1 MLPANTTTSTWNGGR
16 LPYGISSRKL
26 GMWLFLASDSLTFG
40 ALLIAYGY
48 LRIATPDWPAPFHL
62 WPSITM
68 ASVMTFALLCSSYT
82 MVRAVDAAA
91 ESNATATVRFLLLT
105 MLGGAVF
112 IALHG
117 NEWRGLAAEGM
128 NPTANPWGTPL
139 FGASFFLLTGLH
151 MLHVLTGVVYLAV
164 IAIRVRRGTI
174 HSDQV
179 EVCGLYW
186 HFVDL
191 VWMFIFPLVYLLS
204 VSRS

>member
-1 MLPANTTTSTWNGGR
+1 MTPATTTTSTWNGGQ

-40 ALLIAYGY
+40 ALLICYGY
-48 LRIATPDWPAPFHL
+48 LRIATPDWPTPFHL
-62 WPSITM
+62 WPSIIM
-68 ASVMTFALLCSSYT
+68 ASVMTFTLLGSSYT
-82 MVRAVDAAA
+82 MVRAVAAA
-91 ESNATATVRFLLLT
+91 EADNTTATVRLLLLT

-117 NEWRGLAAEGM
+117 NEWRALAAEGM
-128 NPTANPWGTPL
+128 TPTVNPWGPPL

-151 MLHVLTGVVYLAV
+151 MLHVLTGLVYLAV
-164 IAIRVRRGTI
+164 IVIRVRRGTADF
-174 HSDQV
+174 DQV

-204 VSRS
+204 VAKS